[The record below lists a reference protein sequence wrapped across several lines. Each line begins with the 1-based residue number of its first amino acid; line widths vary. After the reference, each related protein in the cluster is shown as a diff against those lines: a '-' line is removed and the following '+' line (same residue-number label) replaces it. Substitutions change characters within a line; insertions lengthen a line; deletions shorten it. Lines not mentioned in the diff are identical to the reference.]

1 MAHIITIA
9 SPPRWRNSV
18 QLGPVLAIASALR
31 YSRKPEPPFDLS
43 SSSKP
48 EAIQNDAVARPQ
60 VAARTTG
67 KLALLPL
74 IAVIYLVVSGGAYG
88 LEDAVRLAGPR
99 LTLLLCLLVPFTLS
113 LPTAMMAA
121 ELTALMP
128 VEGGFYFW
136 VKDALGPFAG
146 FAEAYLTILYTAVDM
161 AIYPVLFAAYLSFL
175 VPVSPTM
182 QIAIGVAMI
191 WLAGGMNALGVRPV
205 GIVSILLMAILL
217 TPFGVMVLI
226 GMPRLFHFAMPAQ
239 PLFGADP
246 LGALGAGL
254 TVIIWNFG
262 GWENVS
268 VVAAEIDNPRRNYLR
283 AVMTALPIIVA
294 GYILPLAVCVSGTGA
309 TAAWGT
315 GWFSHE
321 GYRIGGSLLG
331 GALTVG
337 GAVMSFA
344 VFEAAMLWVS
354 RMPFVLARE
363 GYLPAQ
369 FSDLWTATDAPGKS
383 ILLCCI
389 VFTLLIPLGFV
400 ALVVLDV
407 FFYMAALVL
416 EMMALVRLRRTHRIR
431 EDRFMIGGGAAGLAL
446 TVAMP
451 VLTWLATFGLAVS
464 TSSGS
469 RDFLIAV
476 ALGSTVWPAYALAR
490 HRYGGPAI

>member
-1 MAHIITIA
+1 MI
-9 SPPRWRNSV
+9 SPSE
-18 QLGPVLAIASALR
+18 SAALV
-31 YSRKPEPPFDLS
+31 
-43 SSSKP
+43 
-48 EAIQNDAVARPQ
+48 NDAPTGYP
-60 VAARTTG
+60 VAARPTRR
-67 KLALLPL
+67 LSLLPL

-99 LTLLLCLLVPFTLS
+99 LTLLLCLIVPFTLS

-136 VKDALGPFAG
+136 VKEALGPFAG
-146 FAEAYLTILYTAVDM
+146 FSEAYLTILYTAVDM

-175 VPVSPTM
+175 VPVGPTG
-182 QIAIGVAMI
+182 QIAVGVAMI
-191 WLAGGMNALGVRPV
+191 WIAGLMNLLGVRPV
-205 GIVSILLMAILL
+205 GIVSILLMMVLL
-217 TPFGVMVLI
+217 TPFVAMVLI
-226 GMPRLFHFAMPAQ
+226 GIPRLIHFTPPAQ

-254 TVIIWNFG
+254 TVVIWNFG

-268 VVAAEIDNPRRNYLR
+268 VVAGEIDNPRHNYLR
-283 AVMTALPIIVA
+283 AVVAALPLIVL
-294 GYILPLAVCVSGTGA
+294 GYVLPLLVCVSGTGK
-309 TAAWGT
+309 TAPWGT

-321 GYRIGGSLLG
+321 GYRISGPILGS
-331 GALTVG
+331 ALAIG

-363 GYLPAQ
+363 GYLPRPL
-369 FSDLWTATDAPGKS
+369 SELWSATETPGKS
-383 ILLCCI
+383 ILLCSM

-416 EMMALVRLRRTHRIR
+416 EMMALVRLRRTTPGR
-431 EDRFMIGGGAAGLAL
+431 DGRFVVGGGALGLAL
-446 TVAMP
+446 TVALP
-451 VLTWLATFGLAVS
+451 VITWLATFGLAVS
-464 TSSGS
+464 TGGGR
-469 RDFLIAV
+469 RDFVV
-476 ALGSTVWPAYALAR
+476 ALLLAATAWPAYALAR
-490 HRYGGPAI
+490 RRWGGAPVK